1 MSDLFKM
8 SLARIKDGV
17 SSSELI
23 DAVFKAMLAIE
34 NMGVQELCAAKRA
47 FDLVRKLNKS
57 KEDEEST
64 AILDSVEEALIGR
77 ARGLVSFILRGKE
90 FQDARGHFMATFGTD
105 AYLEKISRFSPVYK
119 E

>member
-1 MSDLFKM
+1 MSDLFKL
-8 SLARIKDGV
+8 SLARIRDSV

-47 FDLVRKLNKS
+47 FDLVRKLNKGR
-57 KEDEEST
+57 EDEEST
-64 AILDSVEEALIGR
+64 TILDSVEEALIGR
-77 ARGLVSFILRGKE
+77 ARGLISFNLHGKE
-90 FQDARGHFMATFGTD
+90 FQDARGHFSATFGTD
-105 AYLEKISRFSPVYK
+105 TYLERISRFSPTYR